1 MNLQKLNPW
10 NWFKHEEENQTIPVK
25 KSNYPEQ
32 LNKEVSHPLVE
43 LHTQIDR
50 LFDDLWHNF
59 GVGNSLF
66 SKNYLKSNFPAFI
79 PELNIS
85 SDAKDYTIT
94 LEAAGLEQK
103 DIAIELNE
111 RRLTI
116 KGNKVDESENK
127 EKDFYRIERRFG
139 SFQRVLALPEDA
151 LVDDINAKMSNGLLT
166 IKIPRSETVNSTTR
180 KIEIKNS

>member
-1 MNLQKLNPW
+1 M
-10 NWFKHEEENQTIPVK
+10 
-25 KSNYPEQ
+25 
-32 LNKEVSHPLVE
+32 NKEVNHPLVE
-43 LHTQIDR
+43 LHSQIDR
-50 LFDDLWHNF
+50 LFDDLWDSF
-59 GVGNSLF
+59 GIGNSLF
-66 SKNYLKSNFPAFI
+66 SNNHLKSNFPTFV

-85 SDAKDYTIT
+85 SDAKEYTIT
-94 LEAAGLEQK
+94 FEAAGLEQK

-166 IKIPRSETVNSTTR
+166 IRIPRSETVNSTTR